1 MTNHTPG
8 PWGISYDDLSI
19 DDSQMK
25 AVWLTCE
32 DYTYANIGQLYIRA
46 DEKEEDTANANL
58 IAAAPELL
66 EALEYAVS
74 KYGKEG
80 GPWNVP
86 GDAGGWL
93 DRSRKAIAKAT
104 GEE

>member
-1 MTNHTPG
+1 MTKHTPG
-8 PWGISYDDLSI
+8 PWGISYDDLAI

-58 IAAAPELL
+58 IAAAPDLL
-66 EALEYAVS
+66 EALVAWSIGLATSQFRYPCRS
-74 KYGKEG
+74 KSSNKERQ
-80 GPWNVP
+80 
-86 GDAGGWL
+86 AL
-93 DRSRKAIAKAT
+93 CSRHASS
-104 GEE
+104 